1 MSAVGAYASAVRTV
15 VTNGLVL
22 DTATMSFRGEAAVV
36 IEDGV
41 IVDVPDRY
49 AGRADAEVDARGC
62 FVLPGLIDAH
72 VHLRIASMNFRA
84 MRSWTEVEYGIHMA
98 TLARRTV
105 ERGFTTVRDLGGDVT
120 GLVRAIAGGV
130 CAGPRIVRAGRML
143 SQTGGH
149 GDVEGGD
156 LDVPACGCSMRSSAF
171 GIVADGVD
179 AVRKAARHNLRDG
192 SDFLKL
198 HASGGVASPTD
209 PIEATQYTP
218 DELRAAVVEAEHR
231 GTYVAAHAYTP
242 AAIQQSVANGV
253 HSIEHGNLLDET
265 TARLM
270 VDAGAVLVPTL
281 VTYQAMKE
289 RGEEFGLPKVN
300 RDKNAT
306 ILDAGLE
313 ALEIAHRLGVTM
325 GLGTDL
331 LGETQPLQ
339 PRELAIR
346 SEVEPPE
353 AILRAMWI
361 TNADL
366 CRLDGRI
373 GLIAPGAFGDLVVSR
388 VDPLADIVAFA
399 DVDASLSHVIQTGR
413 VLVER

>member
-1 MSAVGAYASAVRTV
+1 MSGRSGVVHRLAYDLAVRTV
-15 VTNGLVL
+15 VTNGVVL
-22 DTATMSFRGEAAVV
+22 DTVTMAHRGEAAVV
-36 IEDGV
+36 IEDGM

-49 AGRADAEVDARGC
+49 HGSADVEVDADGY

-72 VHLRIASMNFRA
+72 VHMRLASMNFRA
-84 MRSWTEVEYGIHMA
+84 MRSWTEVEYGIRMA
-98 TLARRTV
+98 TLARRTL
-105 ERGFTTVRDLGGDVT
+105 ERGFTTVRDIGGDVT

-130 CAGPRIVRAGRML
+130 CDGPRIVRAGRML

-156 LDVPACGCSMRSSAF
+156 LEVPACGCSMRSSAF
-171 GIVADGVD
+171 RIVADGVD
-179 AVRKAARHNLRDG
+179 AVRKAARHNLREG
-192 SDFLKL
+192 SDFLKV
-198 HASGGVASPTD
+198 HVSGGVASPTD

-218 DELRAAVVEAEHR
+218 DELRTAVTEAEHR

-253 HSIEHGNLLDET
+253 HSIEHGNLLDEA

-270 VDAGAVLVPTL
+270 IEAGAVLVPTL
-281 VTYQAMKE
+281 VTYHAMKE

-313 ALEIAHRLGVTM
+313 ALETAHRLGVTM

-331 LGETQPLQ
+331 LGETQPMQ
-339 PRELAIR
+339 ARELVIR

-353 AILRAMWI
+353 AILRSMWV
-361 TNADL
+361 TNAHL
-366 CRLDGRI
+366 CRLE
-373 GLIAPGAFGDLVVSR
+373 
-388 VDPLADIVAFA
+388 
-399 DVDASLSHVIQTGR
+399 GR
-413 VLVER
+413 VG

>member
-1 MSAVGAYASAVRTV
+1 MPRAAS
-15 VTNGLVL
+15 
-22 DTATMSFRGEAAVV
+22 S
-36 IEDGV
+36 
-41 IVDVPDRY
+41 
-49 AGRADAEVDARGC
+49 
-62 FVLPGLIDAH
+62 LPGLIDAH
-72 VHLRIASMNFRA
+72 VHMRIASMNFRA

-98 TLARRTV
+98 TLARRTL
-105 ERGFTTVRDLGGDVT
+105 ERGFTTVRDIGGDVT
-120 GLVRAIAGGV
+120 GLVRAIAGGA

-192 SDFLKL
+192 SDFLKV

-209 PIEATQYTP
+209 PIDATQYTP
-218 DELRAAVVEAEHR
+218 DELRAAVTEAEHR

-253 HSIEHGNLLDET
+253 HSIEHGNLLDEA

-270 VDAGAVLVPTL
+270 IDAGAVLVPTL
-281 VTYQAMKE
+281 VTYHAMKE

-313 ALEIAHRLGVTM
+313 ALETAHRLGVTM
-325 GLGTDL
+325 GLGSDL
-331 LGETQPLQ
+331 LGETQPMQ
-339 PRELAIR
+339 ARELVIR

-353 AILRAMWI
+353 AILRSMWV
-361 TNADL
+361 TNAQL
-366 CRLDGRI
+366 CRLEGRV
-373 GLIAPGAFGDLVVSR
+373 GVIAAGAHGDIVVSR

-399 DVDASLSHVIQTGR
+399 DVDASLSHVIHAGR
-413 VLVER
+413 VVVAR